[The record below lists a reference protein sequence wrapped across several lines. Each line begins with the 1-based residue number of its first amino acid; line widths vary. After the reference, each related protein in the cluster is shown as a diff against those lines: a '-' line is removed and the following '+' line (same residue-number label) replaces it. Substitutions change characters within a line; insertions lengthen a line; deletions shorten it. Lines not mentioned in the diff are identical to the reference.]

1 MTRSRLRL
9 ILWASM
15 LAVGFL
21 SGRPARAAELPPGK
35 QAIFLARVIAYD
47 GNLKERAGAAVN
59 IAILAKKGDK
69 ESEKMADLLVKAFTP
84 LETATLLGLPVQIS
98 RLSFVGRDG
107 LDKAVREGGIDTLYV
122 CSGLDANLADIK
134 AVARA
139 RKALTVASQ
148 EAQLKLG
155 LSLGVFDLDGRN
167 TIIVNLEANR
177 EEGVAFGPELLRL
190 ATVVR

>member
-1 MTRSRLRL
+1 M
-9 ILWASM
+9 
-15 LAVGFL
+15 
-21 SGRPARAAELPPGK
+21 
-35 QAIFLARVIAYD
+35 
-47 GNLKERAGAAVN
+47 
-59 IAILAKKGDK
+59 
-69 ESEKMADLLVKAFTP
+69 
-84 LETATLLGLPVQIS
+84 QIS

-139 RKALTVASQ
+139 RKALTMASQ
-148 EAQLKLG
+148 EAHLKLG